1 MISRPLDLA
10 SKLRPE
16 PRSFDWLFYVNAGLL
31 VLFFSLFG
39 SRFVL
44 APGVTLLPGIAGADA
59 QARPATH
66 YITVNDDRQIFAG
79 DGLRKLD
86 GLATWLRQ
94 QAADWRADRTR
105 SAVQPVLLIQSSDR
119 VDLDLV
125 AQIISAASEQGFA
138 VQVAA
143 VEPPAKAGAAG
154 KARAR

>member
-16 PRSFDWLFYVNAGLL
+16 PRSFDWVFYVNAGLL

-44 APGVTLLPGIAGADA
+44 APGVTLLPGIAGSDA

-79 DGLRKLD
+79 DGLRD
-86 GLATWLRQ
+86 VAGLAVWLRQ
-94 QAADWRADRTR
+94 QAADWRAERTR
-105 SAVQPVLLIQSSDR
+105 SARQPVLLIQSNDR
-119 VDLDLV
+119 VNFDLI
-125 AQIISAASEQGFA
+125 AQIISTASEYGFA
-138 VQVAA
+138 VHAA
-143 VEPPAKAGAAG
+143 SVEPAPKTGAA
-154 KARAR
+154 APR